1 VKRKTFYHIS
11 LSLPYLALAFA
22 AAFTYFASGFDPFSA
37 GDSPGILLGS
47 VFIFSV
53 AGIIWGPLYTWMVV
67 AMLFWGRGKSA
78 DEIRRMYILSPVLL
92 ACSMGIPALF
102 VGLPNSGIF
111 LLWGFLRM
119 NHMDS
124 VMPFLFR
131 YYYHEQ
137 SLTIGVAWA
146 FMAALCIV
154 IGYAFA
160 GLVLL
165 IESIMKKRGLFEEGD
180 EAGGIPPAPS
190 WEGQGK

>member
-1 VKRKTFYHIS
+1 MKRKTFYHIS

-22 AAFTYFASGFDPFSA
+22 AALTYFANGLDPFA
-37 GDSPGILLGS
+37 FGASPGILLGS
-47 VFIFSV
+47 IFIFSI
-53 AGIIWGPLYTWMVV
+53 AGLIWGPLYTWMVV
-67 AMLFWGRGKSA
+67 VMLFWGRGKSA
-78 DEIRRMYILSPVLL
+78 DEIRRMYLLSPLLL

-102 VGLPNSGIF
+102 VGFPNSGIF

-137 SLTIGVAWA
+137 SLTIGLAWA

-154 IGYAFA
+154 IGYAFV
-160 GLVLL
+160 GFVLL
-165 IESIMKKRGLFEEGD
+165 IERAMVKRRMFGEGED
-180 EAGGIPPAPS
+180 VGGMPLPLQS
-190 WEGQGK
+190 EG